1 MAAKFPPPDQFHW
14 RAGPYRAPQVK
25 VGAVLRDERRGDL
38 EVEGFSEAP
47 IPWPAASYKKG
58 RRGVLLP
65 ILCGDLVRA
74 VCEEE
79 ELTIAYYWNV
89 TPFMVERWKRAISGA
104 TTSNGVFTRLAIM
117 RSNPEFR
124 KQFGYK

>member
-1 MAAKFPPPDQFHW
+1 MHQLAVVDPDSRQPVEWGEVGELVIGGVGTARYLDPEKDAAKFRPLPALGWD
-14 RAGPYRAPQVK
+14 RAYC
-25 VGAVLRDERRGDL
+25 
-38 EVEGFSEAP
+38 S
-47 IPWPAASYKKG
+47 
-58 RRGVLLP
+58 
-65 ILCGDLVRA
+65 GDLVRA

-117 RSNPEFR
+117 RSDPEFR